1 MNRHPFRKG
10 AALVAAVVLAGAV
23 ALRAEAP
30 LTRHVFVTAAD
41 KTGAPVVDL
50 TPADFA
56 VKVGGK
62 TRDIVQAQL
71 ATGPLQIAVI
81 VDDSGSGLFRYGVSQ
96 FMRRMQGQALMSLR
110 VIEGQMRRVVDY
122 TTDESALQNGILT
135 LGARP
140 GTPDG
145 GQLLAGI
152 SESARELRGR
162 EAPRPVII
170 ALTVGGEE
178 HSTLPSYVVLDQ
190 LRQSGASLHVMA
202 VVNNAIR
209 STVDVTQA
217 RQLLDENF
225 NLSEVLGDGPKQ
237 TGGRRDEI
245 VATTGLLTG
254 LQQLGDELL
263 HQYVV
268 SFVVPPGIKPS
279 SRISVSVK
287 RDDVTLRAPTR
298 LPDLD

>member
-1 MNRHPFRKG
+1 MNRQPFRKG
-10 AALVAAVVLAGAV
+10 AALVAAVVVTGAM

-30 LTRHVFVTAAD
+30 LTRHVFVMAVD

-71 ATGPLQIAVI
+71 ATGPLQIALI

-96 FMRRMQGQALMSLR
+96 FVRRMQGQALMSLR

-122 TTDESALQNGILT
+122 TTDESALQTGILT

-152 SESARELRGR
+152 SESARELRRR

-268 SFVVPPGIKPS
+268 SFAVPPGIKPS

>member
-1 MNRHPFRKG
+1 MALIVG
-10 AALVAAVVLAGAV
+10 ACMASVAGPRAAVPA
-23 ALRAEAP
+23 
-30 LTRHVFVTAAD
+30 TRHVFVTAID
-41 KTGAPVVDL
+41 KNGAPVVDL
-50 TPADFA
+50 TPADFT

-62 TRDIVQAQL
+62 RREIVKAQL
-71 ATGPLQIAVI
+71 ATGPMQIALLI
-81 VDDSGSGLFRYGVSQ
+81 DDGGSGLFRSGVSE
-96 FMRRMQGQALMSLR
+96 FLRRMQGQALISLS
-110 VIEGQMRRVVDY
+110 VIEGQVRRVVDY
-122 TTDESALQNGILT
+122 TTNGVALQNGIIS

-152 SESARELRGR
+152 SESARELRER

-178 HSTLPSYVVLDQ
+178 HSTLPGYLVLDQ
-190 LRQSGASLHVMA
+190 LRQAGASLHVMA
-202 VVNNAIR
+202 VVNSAIR
-209 STVDVTQA
+209 STMAVTQA
-217 RQLLDENF
+217 KQLLDENF

-245 VATTGLLTG
+245 VATTGLLHG
-254 LQQLGDELL
+254 LQALSDELL

-268 SFVVPPGIKPS
+268 AYAEPDAKPS
-279 SRISVSVK
+279 SRISIGVD

-298 LPDLD
+298 VPDSN